1 MSVYVMSDIHGDY
14 DRYIKMLE
22 KINFSNEDKLFI
34 LGDVIDRGKH
44 SIKILQDMMLRPN
57 IFPILGNHEYM
68 AINSL
73 KFLCQEV
80 TDDTINQFSPDLMR
94 GILQWQAVGGSET
107 IDEFRKLSQE
117 EKEDVFDYLYEFS
130 LYEEIKV
137 NGTHY
142 ILVHAGLNDFD
153 IDKPLSSYSLRD
165 MIFDR
170 LDYSKVYFPDKILIT
185 GHTPT
190 RYINGEDKIY
200 KANNHIAIDCG
211 CGYGFVLSCL
221 CLNTMEEFY
230 V

>member
-1 MSVYVMSDIHGDY
+1 MKD
-14 DRYIKMLE
+14 
-22 KINFSNEDKLFI
+22 DKP
-34 LGDVIDRGKH
+34 K
-44 SIKILQDMMLRPN
+44 
-57 IFPILGNHEYM
+57 E
-68 AINSL
+68 
-73 KFLCQEV
+73 
-80 TDDTINQFSPDLMR
+80 
-94 GILQWQAVGGSET
+94 
-107 IDEFRKLSQE
+107 LSQE

-211 CGYGFVLSCL
+211 CGYGFALSCL